1 MFPLKPYHL
10 RGFAIKIL
18 LLQPKI
24 FDMQTTELVQP
35 DVPQISQEEEFD
47 QNFKPKGAIAFFVL
61 LVLLGAFIW
70 YGIYF
75 IMLGRV

>member
-1 MFPLKPYHL
+1 MFHQISYHL
-10 RGFAIKIL
+10 PGGCIKIL

-24 FDMQTTELVQP
+24 FDMPTTELVQP

-47 QNFKPKGAIAFFVL
+47 KNFKPKGAIAFFVL

>member
-1 MFPLKPYHL
+1 LL
-10 RGFAIKIL
+10 KIL

-24 FDMQTTELVQP
+24 IDMQTTEMVQP
-35 DVPQISQEEEFD
+35 DVPQISREEEFD
-47 QNFKPKGAIAFFVL
+47 KNFKPRGAIAFFIL

>member
-1 MFPLKPYHL
+1 MFPQISYHL
-10 RGFAIKIL
+10 SGWFIKIL

-24 FDMQTTELVQP
+24 FDMQTTEMVQR
-35 DVPQISQEEEFD
+35 DAPQISQEEEFD
-47 QNFKPKGAIAFFVL
+47 KNFKPRGAIAFFIL